1 MASAVQDNNN
11 KTNMKELASIL
22 LHSQTQTHIFHLRV
36 KGKGSYAAHKAL
48 QGYYKGIDGLVD
60 GLVEAYQGKN
70 GLVFFDTVDELDNNA
85 TIENIIKYFIK
96 LIAIV
101 DKLRKDK
108 DLQDSFLQN
117 EIDNVAMLLYTTKYK
132 LENLE

>member
-48 QGYYKGIDGLVD
+48 QGYYEGIDGLVD

-108 DLQDSFLQN
+108 DLQDSFVQN